1 MTAALKRTP
10 ANSTTMSEPVSITLA
25 QQLWWLV
32 GTLAL
37 VGAAVCLHEAY
48 WLLIETADAIRRRLT
63 RPRHD

>member
-1 MTAALKRTP
+1 MTK
-10 ANSTTMSEPVSITLA
+10 PVAITLT

-63 RPRHD
+63 RLRHD

>member
-1 MTAALKRTP
+1 MPNPMTEL
-10 ANSTTMSEPVSITLA
+10 VSIALA

-32 GTLAL
+32 GTLAI
-37 VGAAVCLHEAY
+37 VGAAVCMHEAY

>member
-1 MTAALKRTP
+1 MT
-10 ANSTTMSEPVSITLA
+10 EPVSITLA
-25 QQLWWLV
+25 EQLWWLA
-32 GTLAL
+32 GTLAM

>member
-1 MTAALKRTP
+1 MTDPMT
-10 ANSTTMSEPVSITLA
+10 EPVSITLA

>member
-1 MTAALKRTP
+1 MTELVA
-10 ANSTTMSEPVSITLA
+10 ITLT

-48 WLLIETADAIRRRLT
+48 WLLIETADAIRRRPT